1 MKTKEETIRE
11 LVNDRHA
18 KVFVF
23 KEQGKNNKE
32 IGEIM
37 GVSRTTISNMMLRIR
52 RVLKHEKKIK
62 AQWYFGLSSR
72 ARHPLLMGGCL
83 VLKR

>member
-52 RVLKHEKKIK
+52 RVLKHEKKTK